1 MTPPPLKKTK
11 GVSGEQGDDLNLK
24 FKYPIPGL
32 DDDMQQKLSQER
44 IWY

>member
-24 FKYPIPGL
+24 YPIPGL